1 MSSNIS
7 SLRRSDVTWILEEIM
22 KADSEIAAGN
32 KDRYMSGRAVAL
44 KACASHFMSV
54 SRSDLDRY
62 MKWLVPEVESGK
74 RIGALPEPLAWVRGN
89 PA

>member
-1 MSSNIS
+1 MSSNVTSI
-7 SLRRSDVTWILEEIM
+7 RRSDVTWILEEIL
-22 KADSEIAAGN
+22 KANREIEAGN
-32 KDRYMSGRAVAL
+32 RDRYIAGRHVAL
-44 KACASHFMSV
+44 KACASQFMSV

-62 MKWLVPEVESGK
+62 LAWLAPEVESGK

>member
-7 SLRRSDVTWILEEIM
+7 SLRRSDVTWILEEILG
-22 KADSEIAAGN
+22 AEREIAAGN
-32 KDRYMSGRAVAL
+32 KDRYVSGRLIAL

-54 SRSDLDRY
+54 SRNDLDRY
-62 MKWLVPEVESGK
+62 INWLSREVESGK